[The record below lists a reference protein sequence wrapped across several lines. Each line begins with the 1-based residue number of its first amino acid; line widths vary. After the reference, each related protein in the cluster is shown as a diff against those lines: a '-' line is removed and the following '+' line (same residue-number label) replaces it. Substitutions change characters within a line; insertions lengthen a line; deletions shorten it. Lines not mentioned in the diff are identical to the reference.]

1 MELIKLNPSKFK
13 KRNKL
18 AKKSALTHEELV
30 KKHSLSKK
38 IENCKT
44 YVDKNLYLHITK

>member
-1 MELIKLNPSKFK
+1 MQLIKLNRSKFR
-13 KRNKL
+13 KRNNL
-18 AKKSALTHEELV
+18 PQKSVLTHEELV
-30 KKHSLSKK
+30 KKHSSSKK